1 MHYVFI
7 AQDPAMQRM
16 MTRDNKLPEVRRSSA
31 PYLAC
36 ERIVIKLAFKVAS
49 FITENRM
56 LYVDPSTGS
65 LLWQIMVAG
74 VVGGL
79 FSIRRVLTATKALK
93 RGLFGKLGV
102 LFGPY
107 SVERD

>member
-1 MHYVFI
+1 
-7 AQDPAMQRM
+7 
-16 MTRDNKLPEVRRSSA
+16 
-31 PYLAC
+31 
-36 ERIVIKLAFKVAS
+36 
-49 FITENRM
+49 M
-56 LYVDPSTGS
+56 LYVDPSSGS

-79 FSIRRVLTATKALK
+79 FSIRKVFAATKALK

>member
-1 MHYVFI
+1 
-7 AQDPAMQRM
+7 
-16 MTRDNKLPEVRRSSA
+16 
-31 PYLAC
+31 
-36 ERIVIKLAFKVAS
+36 
-49 FITENRM
+49 M
-56 LYVDPSTGS
+56 LYVDPSSGS

-79 FSIRRVLTATKALK
+79 FSIRKLFSATKAFK
-93 RGLFGKLGV
+93 RGLFGKIGV